1 MATTNNLV
9 NPQVPKLLKD
19 NYESWSIQMRA
30 LFGSQELWE
39 LIIDGFT
46 EPTPEVEATYT
57 AEEKKALREQ
67 RKKDSKARFLLYQ
80 GLDESTFERV
90 AEATTSKEAWEILA
104 TIYKGSSTEM
114 LAEFKAAMFNEFEM
128 TDNGLMSYFLG
139 IEVKQQQE
147 GIFIS
152 QKKYMKEIL
161 EKFKMN
167 ECNPVNTPVA
177 IGMKLSREGDGR
189 FVDSTLFKSL
199 VGSLRYLTITRPDI
213 TYGVGLVSR
222 YMETP
227 NESHWLAAKRI
238 LRYIKGTLS
247 LGLFYAY
254 DENAQLVCYSDSDW
268 GGDQDERKS
277 TTGYVFYL
285 GSTAFSWTSK
295 KQGVVALSSC
305 EAEYV
310 AAASTVC
317 EAIWLRNILK
327 ELDHPQEDS
336 TVIFVDNKS
345 SIHLAKNP
353 VHHGRSKHID
363 TRFHFLRDHVKQKT
377 VELKHCH
384 TTEQVADIYTKPLSG
399 ETFMRLRDMLGIKTF

>member
-1 MATTNNLV
+1 MKRNH
-9 NPQVPKLLKD
+9 KG
-19 NYESWSIQMRA
+19 E
-30 LFGSQELWE
+30 F
-39 LIIDGFT
+39 LIICLYVD
-46 EPTPEVEATYT
+46 
-57 AEEKKALREQ
+57 
-67 RKKDSKARFLLYQ
+67 DLLY
-80 GLDESTFERV
+80 T
-90 AEATTSKEAWEILA
+90 
-104 TIYKGSSTEM
+104 GSSTEM
-114 LAEFKAAMFNEFEM
+114 LAEFKTTMFNEFEI

-139 IEVKQQQE
+139 IEVKRQQE

-161 EKFKMN
+161 EKFKN

-189 FVDSTLFKSL
+189 FVDSILFKSL

-213 TYGVGLVSR
+213 AYGVGLVSR

-227 NESHWLAAKRI
+227 NESHWLVAKRI
-238 LRYIKGTLS
+238 LRYIKGTLN

-254 DENAQLVCYSDSDW
+254 DENVQLVSYSDSDW
-268 GGDQDERKS
+268 GGDQDERKN
-277 TTGYVFYL
+277 TIGYVFYL

-310 AAASTVC
+310 VAASTVC

-327 ELDHPQEDS
+327 ELEHPQEDS
-336 TVIFVDNKS
+336 AVIFVDNK
-345 SIHLAKNP
+345 LAIQLVKNP
-353 VHHGRSKHID
+353 VHHGRSKYID
-363 TRFHFLRDHVKQKT
+363 TRFHFLREHVKQKT

-384 TTEQVADIYTKPLSG
+384 TTKQVADIFTKPLSG
-399 ETFMRLRDMLGIKTF
+399 ETFMRLRDMLGINTF

>member
-1 MATTNNLV
+1 M
-9 NPQVPKLLKD
+9 K
-19 NYESWSIQMRA
+19 
-30 LFGSQELWE
+30 GQEDKVYHL
-39 LIIDGFT
+39 
-46 EPTPEVEATYT
+46 
-57 AEEKKALREQ
+57 KKALYGLKQAPRAWN
-67 RKKDSKARFLLYQ
+67 ARIDGYLHQNGFIKCPYEHAIYMKRNHRGEFLIICLYVDDLLY
-80 GLDESTFERV
+80 T
-90 AEATTSKEAWEILA
+90 
-104 TIYKGSSTEM
+104 GSSTEM

-177 IGMKLSREGDGR
+177 IGMKLSREEDGH

-238 LRYIKGTLS
+238 LRYIKGTLN

-254 DENAQLVCYSDSDW
+254 DENAQLVGYSDSDW

-345 SIHLAKNP
+345 AIQLAKNP

-363 TRFHFLRDHVKQKT
+363 TRFHFLT
-377 VELKHCH
+377 IELKHCH
-384 TTEQVADIYTKPLSG
+384 TTEQVADIFTKPLSG